1 MANLQLL
8 NRKIAESGMT
18 KAAIARKSGMERP
31 TLCNR
36 LKGRGHFC
44 YKSTSPY
51 KSREGQDFFCSI
63 SPQNGNQRKK
73 QRIRRS
79 RNDI

>member
-1 MANLQLL
+1 
-8 NRKIAESGMT
+8 MT

-44 YKSTSPY
+44 DTEIMGLTKALRLTRAERD
-51 KSREGQDFFCSI
+51 KIFFV
-63 SPQNGNQRKK
+63 Q
-73 QRIRRS
+73 
-79 RNDI
+79 

>member
-44 YKSTSPY
+44 DTEIMGLTKALRLTRAERD
-51 KSREGQDFFCSI
+51 KIFFV
-63 SPQNGNQRKK
+63 Q
-73 QRIRRS
+73 
-79 RNDI
+79 